1 MLRTVQLSE
10 QTRRADL
17 GETHLFVG
25 ERYVVT
31 VRHGSQL
38 SHVGLR
44 GRCEAVPKLLGHGPA
59 FVLYAL
65 MDFVVDQY
73 FPIVDALEEELE
85 ALEQDIFSEQFDRQ
99 TMQRIYRLKRDL
111 LSMKRAVAPLIEM
124 CNRLIRFDLD
134 LIPDAT
140 RPYFRD
146 VYDHVVR
153 INEMIDSLSQLVT
166 TALEANLSLMSASQN
181 EDTKRLAAW
190 AAIIAVPDDAR
201 RPVWHEL
208 HATCPSWGGGTAT
221 RWRWASWAWPAARST
236 TPSSA
241 RGGSKNSARCVAAS
255 AGAC

>member
-1 MLRTVQLSE
+1 M
-10 QTRRADL
+10 
-17 GETHLFVG
+17 
-25 ERYVVT
+25 
-31 VRHGSQL
+31 
-38 SHVGLR
+38 
-44 GRCEAVPKLLGHGPA
+44 PKLLGHGPA

-146 VYDHVVR
+146 VYDHAVR

-190 AAIIAVPDDAR
+190 AAIIAVPTMLAGLYGMNFTYM
-201 RPVWHEL
+201 PEL
-208 HATCPSWGGGTAT
+208 GWKYGYPLALGVMGVACGSLYYAFKRT
-221 RWRWASWAWPAARST
+221 RWL
-236 TPSSA
+236 
-241 RGGSKNSARCVAAS
+241 
-255 AGAC
+255 